1 MFNLTAPLLL
11 GLLGSLHC
19 VGMCGPI
26 ALALPVNH
34 FEPIKKH
41 LAILLY
47 NFGRTISYVLLGGI
61 VGNIGELLVMS
72 GFQRWLSIV
81 AGAAILVG
89 LIIKYTAFV
98 RIKPFGPFVSFI
110 NYIKSKLSHSL
121 RQKSTVFFAITGFLN
136 GLLPCGLVYMALTA
150 ATAQGN
156 LNEAIWFMFIF
167 GMSTWPIMASMPYLI
182 NVASTKFRSG
192 INQAMPYVLG
202 LMAILIL
209 VRGLNLGIPYLSPK
223 FIAETKE
230 VNCCHKPKTAASDYH
245 CKPK

>member
-1 MFNLTAPLLL
+1 MLSLTAPLLL

-19 VGMCGPI
+19 IGMCGPI
-26 ALALPVNH
+26 ALALPVNQ
-34 FEPIKKH
+34 FAPMKRH

-47 NFGRTISYVLLGGI
+47 NSGRTLAYVVLGII

-72 GFQRWLSIV
+72 GFQRWLSII
-81 AGAAILVG
+81 AGTAILIG
-89 LIIKYTAFV
+89 LVIKYTSL
-98 RIKPFGPFVSFI
+98 IKIKSFGPFVNFI
-110 NYIKSKLSHSL
+110 NYVKSKLSHSL

-136 GLLPCGLVYMALTA
+136 GLLPCGLVYIALTA
-150 ATAQGN
+150 STAQGSV
-156 LNEAIWFMFIF
+156 NEAMWFMFIF
-167 GMSTWPIMASMPYLI
+167 GMSTWPVMASMPYLI
-182 NVASTKFRSG
+182 NLASAKFRSG

-202 LMAILIL
+202 LMAVLIL

-230 VNCCHKPKTAASDYH
+230 VNCCNKPKTGEGDYH